1 MPFITVPE
9 PGTTEPVRILVVE
22 HDPRAALLLG
32 QMLRTAWSERLV
44 ISQTERLGDATQELT
59 DHGATCVLLD
69 LSLPGSDEIGC
80 IEQVRAASP
89 DTAII
94 ALAER
99 SDEDLALAAI
109 RAGAQDLLLKH
120 DLSPLRLRRS
130 VRYAIER
137 KRSEVQLAALALHD
151 PLTGLPNRA
160 LFLDRLGVALDRS
173 RRTNATI
180 AVLFL
185 DVDNFKGINDTRGH
199 DAGDKVLSGL
209 AHRLRAMLRP
219 MDTIARIGGDEFTL
233 LFEDLASEREV
244 VLIAERI
251 SHAATLPIRLE
262 DGEAAVTVSIGI
274 ALIVD
279 PSIDPEAAIRDA
291 DAAMYRAKE
300 LGRSRYELFDETS
313 RQRAMERL
321 ELESALGH
329 AVDRGELRVHYQ
341 PKVSLV
347 GELGVT
353 GFEALV
359 RWEHPE
365 RGQVGPAEF
374 LPLAEE
380 TGTVL
385 RIGEFVLTEALRQIS
400 LWRQFKPD
408 ITVSV
413 NLSPRQLE
421 DTGLVSMLV
430 SAMRAAGVDPGAL
443 CVEVTESAV
452 TRNPDVAIRA
462 LEGLK
467 AIGVRIAIDDYGIG
481 SSSLT
486 ELKRVP
492 ADTLKI
498 HESFVAAIGSH
509 PADAPIVGSVVKL
522 GHALGFEVAAEG
534 VETDAQLAELVALGC
549 DGAQGF
555 LLGRPVPGEA
565 VHALLAPA

>member
-1 MPFITVPE
+1 
-9 PGTTEPVRILVVE
+9 
-22 HDPRAALLLG
+22 
-32 QMLRTAWSERLV
+32 
-44 ISQTERLGDATQELT
+44 
-59 DHGATCVLLD
+59 
-69 LSLPGSDEIGC
+69 
-80 IEQVRAASP
+80 
-89 DTAII
+89 
-94 ALAER
+94 
-99 SDEDLALAAI
+99 
-109 RAGAQDLLLKH
+109 
-120 DLSPLRLRRS
+120 
-130 VRYAIER
+130 
-137 KRSEVQLAALALHD
+137 
-151 PLTGLPNRA
+151 
-160 LFLDRLGVALDRS
+160 
-173 RRTNATI
+173 
-180 AVLFL
+180 
-185 DVDNFKGINDTRGH
+185 
-199 DAGDKVLSGL
+199 
-209 AHRLRAMLRP
+209 
-219 MDTIARIGGDEFTL
+219 
-233 LFEDLASEREV
+233 
-244 VLIAERI
+244 
-251 SHAATLPIRLE
+251 
-262 DGEAAVTVSIGI
+262 
-274 ALIVD
+274 
-279 PSIDPEAAIRDA
+279 
-291 DAAMYRAKE
+291 
-300 LGRSRYELFDETS
+300 
-313 RQRAMERL
+313 MERL
-321 ELESALGH
+321 ELEAALGH
-329 AVDRGELRVHYQ
+329 AVERGELRVHYQ

-365 RGQVGPAEF
+365 RGQIAPAEF

-421 DTGLVSMLV
+421 DAGLVSMLA
-430 SAMRAAGVDPGAL
+430 SAMRAAGVDPEAL

-452 TRNPDVAIRA
+452 TRNPEVAIRA

-467 AIGVRIAIDDYGIG
+467 AIGVQIAIDDYGIG

-486 ELKRVP
+486 DLKRVP

-498 HESFVAAIGSH
+498 HESFVATIGSH

>member
-1 MPFITVPE
+1 MPLIGVQE

-32 QMLRTAWSERLV
+32 EMLRTTWTERLV
-44 ISQTERLGDATQELT
+44 ISQTERLGDATQELL

-69 LSLPGSDEIGC
+69 LSLPGSDEIGS
-80 IEQVRAASP
+80 IEQIRAAGP
-89 DTAII
+89 DAAII

-99 SDEDLALAAI
+99 SEEDLALEAI
-109 RAGAQDLLLKH
+109 RAGAQDLLLKQ
-120 DLSPLRLRRS
+120 DLSPLLLRRS

-137 KRSEVQLAALALHD
+137 KRSEVQLAELALHD

-185 DVDNFKGINDTRGH
+185 DVDNFKSINDTLGH

-219 MDTIARIGGDEFTL
+219 MDTIARLGGDEFTL

-262 DGEAAVTVSIGI
+262 GGEAAVTVSIGI
-274 ALIVD
+274 ALVVD
-279 PSIDPEAAIRDA
+279 PSIDPEAAIREA

-321 ELESALGH
+321 ELEAALSH

-341 PKVSLV
+341 PQVSLV

-365 RGQVGPAEF
+365 RGLIAPADF
-374 LPLAEE
+374 MPLAEE

-385 RIGEFVLTEALRQIS
+385 RIGEYVVAEALSQIS
-400 LWRQFKPD
+400 LWRQFKPG

-413 NLSPRQLE
+413 NLSARQLE
-421 DTGLVSMLV
+421 DGGLAAMLA
-430 SAMRAAGVDPGAL
+430 SAMRAAGVDPGSL

-452 TRNPDVAIRA
+452 TRNPEIAIRA

-467 AIGVRIAIDDYGIG
+467 AVGVRIAIDDYGIG
-481 SSSLT
+481 SSSLAD
-486 ELKRVP
+486 LKRVP

-498 HESFVAAIGSH
+498 HESFVAALGSH
-509 PADAPIVGSVVKL
+509 AADAPIVGSVVNL

-555 LLGRPVPGEA
+555 LLGRPVPGED